1 MGGSLASKLTRQRV
15 TWVWECEEE
24 SDASASPIILPAI
37 CADVIWKRLG
47 PHRIGGSVARL
58 THQWADIL
66 RSDPRVGQLP
76 SKATNQWVTPLRR
89 NEEGYKI
96 ITAVS
101 EATSISNWH
110 FRAQANPL
118 GEVFTPI
125 LLGCRYSKTTPS
137 LGSVKSDW
145 ARSSPQSN

>member
-1 MGGSLASKLTRQRV
+1 
-15 TWVWECEEE
+15 
-24 SDASASPIILPAI
+24 
-37 CADVIWKRLG
+37 
-47 PHRIGGSVARL
+47 VARL

-66 RSDPRVGQLP
+66 RSDPRVGHLP

>member
-1 MGGSLASKLTRQRV
+1 M
-15 TWVWECEEE
+15 
-24 SDASASPIILPAI
+24 
-37 CADVIWKRLG
+37 
-47 PHRIGGSVARL
+47 ARL

-66 RSDPRVGQLP
+66 RSDPRVGHLP

-125 LLGCRYSKTTPS
+125 LLGYRIRQLPPS
-137 LGSVKSDW
+137 HRPPNNPATEGNPARCNEIWANTVGGDQYIQKSCKI
-145 ARSSPQSN
+145 

>member
-1 MGGSLASKLTRQRV
+1 M
-15 TWVWECEEE
+15 
-24 SDASASPIILPAI
+24 
-37 CADVIWKRLG
+37 
-47 PHRIGGSVARL
+47 ARL

-66 RSDPRVGQLP
+66 RSDPRVGHLP
-76 SKATNQWVTPLRR
+76 SKATNQWVTPLRQ
-89 NEEGYKI
+89 NEEGYRI
-96 ITAVS
+96 SSAVS

-125 LLGCRYSKTTPS
+125 SLGYRYSKTTPS